1 MDAADGERQP
11 VVVKAGLIVQQ
22 NCYGDRAM
30 TNDENQAKSSSG
42 KEAYNLVSDTVTG
55 ANVRWKDNF
64 LQAVVILVCIVV
76 GAGIGALMIQDWLG
90 GLLVG
95 GFAGMVI
102 GLLGSGI
109 FLMVFRAVMHLCG
122 RHD

>member
-1 MDAADGERQP
+1 
-11 VVVKAGLIVQQ
+11 
-22 NCYGDRAM
+22 M
-30 TNDENQAKSSSG
+30 TNDENQAKSTSDN
-42 KEAYNLVSDTVTG
+42 EAYNIVSDTVTG
-55 ANVRWKDNF
+55 ANVRWKDNL

-109 FLMVFRAVMHLCG
+109 FLMVFRAVMHLRG